1 MNLCGDK
8 YCSSINARFEN
19 SSRREEKNCG
29 AYKSELK
36 ETDVE
41 KRKLKKKVDLQNAFL
56 IIL

>member
-1 MNLCGDK
+1 MV
-8 YCSSINARFEN
+8 INIAVV
-19 SSRREEKNCG
+19 SMLDLKTHQGEEKNCG